1 LKLSDFDYVN
11 FGIKSSGLKMIY
23 RAFYKL
29 SRLSYIIS
37 FGFMDLQL
45 WFKYLA
51 AIQIVVVLYCAW
63 VCVSLS
69 NVALVNCLGARSLT
83 EEDHLYIRLCIL
95 GKYFSTGGEI
105 CTFC

>member
-1 LKLSDFDYVN
+1 
-11 FGIKSSGLKMIY
+11 MIC
-23 RAFYKL
+23 RIFYNL
-29 SRLSYIIS
+29 SRLSCIIS

-51 AIQIVVVLYCAW
+51 AVQIVVVLYCAW

-83 EEDHLYIRLCIL
+83 EEEHLHIMLCRID
-95 GKYFSTGGEI
+95 KYFSTGEE
-105 CTFC
+105 TFMFF